1 MHADDSRLFANALEV
16 SVAALKA
23 EVREQAQNHLLHEL
37 HDFLSAMDS
46 KVDPDEDQSSSHFN
60 NGFMAC
66 WLEVRTWLV
75 SKGLDLNAGNETT

>member
-1 MHADDSRLFANALEV
+1 MPADDSRLFATALEV

-23 EVREQAQNHLLHEL
+23 EVREQAQNHLLSEM
-37 HDFLSAMDS
+37 HDALMAMSRARPSERSAF
-46 KVDPDEDQSSSHFN
+46 E
-60 NGFMAC
+60 NGWEVC